1 MNGFKRHGIVH
12 CSASQLNKWNACQ
25 GAWVAHY
32 LFKQRVGSV
41 SAAMYRGICSEE
53 GVKSVITKECN
64 VEQAILKA
72 QELFDQKMMFDDGS
86 SGKERENIDPMIR
99 LAVEA
104 LEPYGE
110 PEFTKGEQQQVSMD
124 IEGDGWSLPFVG
136 YLDFVFPEH
145 GLIID
150 LKTTLR
156 MPTTMSKPHQL
167 QRGFYAAAR
176 GNQDV
181 RFLYVTPKK
190 AEIKSD
196 GDPSTIMQEIK
207 TTMARQERFLSLGD
221 RDFLKSV
228 AHVTADSYY
237 WRGGERIRAE
247 MFGL

>member
-86 SGKERENIDPMIR
+86 NGKERENIDLMIR

-124 IEGDGWSLPFVG
+124 IEGDGWSIPFIG
-136 YLDFVFPEH
+136 YLDFVFPEQ

-156 MPTTMSKPHQL
+156 MPTTMS
-167 QRGFYAAAR
+167 
-176 GNQDV
+176 
-181 RFLYVTPKK
+181 TPKK